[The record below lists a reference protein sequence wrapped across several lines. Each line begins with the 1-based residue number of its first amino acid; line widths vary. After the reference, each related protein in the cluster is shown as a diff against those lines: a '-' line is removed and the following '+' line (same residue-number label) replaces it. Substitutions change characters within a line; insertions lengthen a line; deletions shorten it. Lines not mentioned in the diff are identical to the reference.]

1 MKKTWWKV
9 PLYCIIASWI
19 CFQLEL
25 HLLGRWA
32 LITLPDGSISSNNT
46 RWLIMSACLFVLVV
60 VIGGLFIFRKM
71 SRKEVLVSSLVLV
84 GLNIVL
90 GLLGFAFTSISIYW
104 AYLAEW
110 QSVAS
115 QLLLFVTDNRWIH
128 NIIIWIVP
136 PLVFVPFGKKE
147 QAES

>member
-19 CFQLEL
+19 CCQLEL

-60 VIGGLFIFRKM
+60 VIGGVFIFRKM
-71 SRKEVLVSSLVLV
+71 SRREVLVSSLVLV
-84 GLNIVL
+84 GFNIVT
-90 GLLGFAFTSISIYW
+90 GLLGRAVPLISIYW

-110 QSVAS
+110 QSVVS
-115 QLLLFVTDNRWIH
+115 QLLLFVTDNQWIH
-128 NIIIWIVP
+128 NIVFWIVP

>member
-19 CFQLEL
+19 CCQLEL

-60 VIGGLFIFRKM
+60 VIGGVFIFRKM
-71 SRKEVLVSSLVLV
+71 SRREVLVSSLVLV
-84 GLNIVL
+84 GFNIVT
-90 GLLGFAFTSISIYW
+90 GLLGRAVPLISIYW
-104 AYLAEW
+104 AYFAEW
-110 QSVAS
+110 QSVVS
-115 QLLLFVTDNRWIH
+115 QLLLFVTDNQWIH
-128 NIIIWIVP
+128 NMVFWIVP

>member
-1 MKKTWWKV
+1 MKKTWWRV

-19 CFQLEL
+19 CFQLEI

-60 VIGGLFIFRKM
+60 VIGGLFVFRKM
-71 SRKEVLVSSLVLV
+71 SRREVLVSSLVLV
-84 GLNIVL
+84 GFNIVT
-90 GLLGFAFTSISIYW
+90 GLLGLAVPLISIYW
-104 AYLAEW
+104 AYFAEW

-115 QLLLFVTDNRWIH
+115 QLLLFVTDNQWIH
-128 NIIIWIVP
+128 NMVFWIVP